1 MDDLPKDRMMKEPLF
16 TFCGID
22 MLELFLVK
30 NGCKEIKRYGNFF
43 LVDPYTLR

>member
-16 TFCGID
+16 TSCGID
-22 MLELFLVK
+22 MLELFVAK

-43 LVDPYTLR
+43 LVEPYTLR